1 MPDNHHDHGGAATA
15 VAEQPSAEDRNTAV
29 DAIVKILQ
37 SARNEA
43 GHDQTAREA
52 LNNASALAEAD
63 LANEDANLVSAAN
76 AILAAAVANDPSVQG
91 QLFNLRAQS
100 QGNPKASPAA
110 ATAALLAAGVIEGRA
125 QGEQQETTRV
135 EAARAETSARTAD
148 PIAQAASQDAP
159 ELANVTA
166 APHSRD
172 ALPQGPHTEAEQQR
186 AASRGGTRLAV

>member
-15 VAEQPSAEDRNTAV
+15 VAEQPSAEDRNTAA
-29 DAIVKILQ
+29 DAIVEILQ

-43 GHDQTAREA
+43 GHDQTAQEF

-63 LANEDANLVSAAN
+63 LANEDANLVGAAN

-125 QGEQQETTRV
+125 QGELEQTTRV
-135 EAARAETSARTAD
+135 QTESTQREVTGQQDHGLGEKAQGYLNASAAKGA
-148 PIAQAASQDAP
+148 
-159 ELANVTA
+159 
-166 APHSRD
+166 
-172 ALPQGPHTEAEQQR
+172 GHTR
-186 AASRGGTRLAV
+186 